1 MKKSQKGSDCITEK
15 EKREKKSEQK
25 KFKFF
30 LRMTGCVNVKEYNGE
45 GRRKMGE
52 RIRRVAYSMEE
63 SKCITHTNFT
73 ENYTIYTIFC
83 QGNMREI

>member
-1 MKKSQKGSDCITEK
+1 MTEK
-15 EKREKKSEQK
+15 EKERKGPIKKNLN
-25 KFKFF
+25 FF

-63 SKCITHTNFT
+63 QKSITHTNFT